1 MFVYRQMISARSGP
15 GNTAEDLGPTRAIR
29 RADRVTVS
37 VPARLHFGFLDLN
50 GGLGRRF
57 GSLGLALE
65 APLTRVVLSAAPRL
79 EVSGPE
85 TERAKRHLRSVI
97 EHFGL
102 DDRLSLK
109 VESSIPAHVG
119 LGSGTQ
125 LALCIGMAAARLFD
139 LDADAWTIARLLDR
153 GARSS
158 VGIATFTE
166 GGVVLDGGRGP
177 RDDPPPLLSRV
188 AFPEAWRILLIFDHG
203 RSGLHGEAEGE
214 AFRRLPPFPAE
225 QAAQLCRLTLMVA
238 LPALAE
244 QDLAR
249 FGGAVAKM
257 QRVMGDYFAPAQG
270 GRFLSPSVADVLA
283 WLEAEG
289 IGGVG
294 QSSWGPTGFALVGSA
309 AEAERLLVALRKR
322 WPAESDLVFA
332 VSRGRNRGGEVER
345 LASTA

>member
-1 MFVYRQMISARSGP
+1 MFVYRQMIGARSGP
-15 GNTAEDLGPTRAIR
+15 GNTAEDPGPARAIR
-29 RADRVTVS
+29 PADRVSVS

-65 APLTRVVLSAAPRL
+65 APLTRVVLAAAPRL
-79 EVSGPE
+79 EVRGPE
-85 TERAKRHLRSVI
+85 AERAKRYLQSVV

-102 DDRLSLK
+102 DDRLSLS
-109 VESSIPAHVG
+109 VESSIPTHVG

-125 LALCIGMAAARLFD
+125 LALCIGIAAARLFD

-158 VGIATFTE
+158 VGIATFTD
-166 GGVVLDGGRGP
+166 GGVVVDGGRGAV
-177 RDDPPPLLSRV
+177 DDPPPLLSRT

-203 RSGLHGEAEGE
+203 RSGLHGEAERE

-225 QAAQLCRLTLMVA
+225 QAAHLCRLALMVA
-238 LPALAE
+238 MPGLVE
-244 QDLAR
+244 QDLDR
-249 FGGAVAKM
+249 FGGAIAEM

-294 QSSWGPTGFALVGSA
+294 QSSWGPTGFGLVGSA
-309 AEAERLLVALRKR
+309 AEAERLLAALRKR
-322 WPAESDLVFA
+322 WPAESGLVFA
-332 VSRGRNRGGEVER
+332 VSRGRNRGGDVKR
-345 LASTA
+345 LASKG